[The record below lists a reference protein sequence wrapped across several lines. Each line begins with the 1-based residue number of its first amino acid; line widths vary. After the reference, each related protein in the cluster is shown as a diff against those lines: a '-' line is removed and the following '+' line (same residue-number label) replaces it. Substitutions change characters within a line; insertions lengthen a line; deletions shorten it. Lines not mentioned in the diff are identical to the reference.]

1 MQCAEDTSRLPIV
14 TTDLVPGH
22 GPLND
27 QTKLFCQHYMGEHRL
42 DPAAALT
49 AAGFDH
55 QDPGTYAR
63 RLLTKDVVQAYLRE
77 LVAESDFGIE
87 LSPRAVWDATVAR
100 AIFDP
105 LKTQMVDAEGYIQI
119 KSLSDMPLNVRQ
131 CIKTQAIKEKTHK
144 DGTVERT
151 VIYEFYDAQKASEL
165 IGRWSGMD
173 NQRDPLM
180 ANREPEPVWAGIIV
194 EGLPAERTEDRNDK
208 PTNEQRAEQA
218 RQVRAL
224 SSFEPGDQ
232 VIEIGGDSTGQ
243 SQSYDRGGTFED

>member
-1 MQCAEDTSRLPIV
+1 M
-14 TTDLVPGH
+14 TTDLVPK
-22 GPLND
+22 PIIEALND
-27 QTKLFCQHYMGEHRL
+27 RHRLFCQHYMGEHRL

-55 QDPGTYAR
+55 KDPGTYAR
-63 RLLTKDVVQAYLRE
+63 RLLTCDVIQSYLRE

-87 LSPRAVWDATVAR
+87 LAPRAVWDATVAR

-105 LKTQMVDAEGYIQI
+105 LKTQLVDDRGYIHI
-119 KSLSDMPLNVRQ
+119 RALSEMPLNVRQ
-131 CIKTQAIKEKTHK
+131 CIKSQTVKEKIHK
-144 DGTVERT
+144 DGMIERT

-194 EGLPAERTEDRNDK
+194 EGLPAERTEDRNGQ
-208 PTNEQRAEQA
+208 PTDEQRDEQA

-224 SSFEPGDQ
+224 STFETGDRT
-232 VIEIGGDSTGQ
+232 IEIGGDNAGRP
-243 SQSYDRGGTFED
+243 QSYDRGGTFED